1 MKHSL
6 YKTTDNCVLVMNK
19 NIHIASNSNVMQ
31 VVYKGEGNIFTVQW
45 STEIGVTSFLPKQR
59 QVQWKGAVG
68 QLLYIIYAVTSTC
81 H

>member
-1 MKHSL
+1 
-6 YKTTDNCVLVMNK
+6 
-19 NIHIASNSNVMQ
+19 MQ

-68 QLLYIIYAVTSTC
+68 QLLYIIYAVTLIIPVVIPVTKEKAFLHQMSLFVLYTV
-81 H
+81 

>member
-1 MKHSL
+1 
-6 YKTTDNCVLVMNK
+6 
-19 NIHIASNSNVMQ
+19 MQ

-68 QLLYIIYAVTSTC
+68 QLLYIIYAVTSTSC
-81 H
+81 Q

>member
-1 MKHSL
+1 
-6 YKTTDNCVLVMNK
+6 
-19 NIHIASNSNVMQ
+19 MQ

-45 STEIGVTSFLPKQR
+45 STEIGVTSILPKQR